1 MPSPASAPGPAP
13 RGSRRPRAVTALL
26 LAALLSTLATAC
38 AGGSGRSDGGRPP
51 VTLAASDH
59 LGGAPVYVAQEH
71 ALWSA
76 EGVDATVTTQPSG
89 RDALNAVLGGQ
100 AQFGVVGDLPAVT
113 AALGG
118 RDLRIVADLSRF
130 SDWRLLTRTDAGVGG
145 FAALKGR
152 KVGVPR
158 GTNVEYALS
167 RMLASARLTAA
178 DVTLVN
184 LAPNQ
189 VTSALARGDVDAGVT
204 FPSFYGAARTA
215 LGDRYAELPYS
226 GYTARTLLV
235 AGPSATPQG
244 TAAVL
249 RTLLRA
255 QREIG
260 EDPAAARRAVLAQSK
275 GALEAAYVEA
285 FQPRYTYG
293 ATLSPELLTQL
304 TEEAAWAKT
313 AQGMPGAA
321 DRAALSAYLNPGPLA
336 AAAPGAV
343 TVTAAG

>member
-1 MPSPASAPGPAP
+1 MP
-13 RGSRRPRAVTALL
+13 RPRAA
-26 LAALLSTLATAC
+26 AALLMAALLATLASAC
-38 AGGSGRSDGGRPP
+38 ADGSDPANGNGRSGPP
-51 VTLAASDH
+51 AVSVVGSDL
-59 LGGAPVYVAQEH
+59 LGGAPVHVAQEH
-71 ALWSA
+71 GLWSA
-76 EGVDATVTTQPSG
+76 EGIDVTVTTQPTG

-100 AQFGVVGDLPAVT
+100 AQLGVVGDLPAVT

-130 SDWRLLTRTDAGVGG
+130 SDWRLLTRTDRAVTG

-152 KVGVPR
+152 KVGVPQ

-167 RMLASARLTAA
+167 RMLASAQLTAA
-178 DVTLVN
+178 DVTVVN

-189 VTSALARGDVDAGVT
+189 VTSALARGDIDAGVT
-204 FPSFYGAARTA
+204 FPSFYEAARTA
-215 LGDRYAELPYS
+215 LGERYAELPFT

-235 AGPSATPQG
+235 AGPKTSDEA

-249 RTLLRA
+249 RTVLRA

-260 EDPAAARRAVLAQSK
+260 ADPARARQAVVAQSK
-275 GALEAAYVEA
+275 GALQTAYVEA

-304 TEEAAWAKT
+304 EEEAAWAKA
-313 AQGMPGAA
+313 AQGLPGAA
-321 DRAALSAYLNPGPLA
+321 DRAALQRYLHPEPLTSVDRA
-336 AAAPGAV
+336 AV
-343 TVTAAG
+343 TVR

>member
-1 MPSPASAPGPAP
+1 MSLPTRHRT
-13 RGSRRPRAVTALL
+13 RGPRAATALV
-26 LAALLSTLATAC
+26 LAALLCVLATAC
-38 AGGSGRSDGGRPP
+38 AGSPGQGGGRPS
-51 VTLAASDH
+51 VGVAGSDQ

-76 EGVDATVTTQPSG
+76 EGVDVTLTTQPTG

-100 AQFGVVGDLPAVT
+100 AQLGIVGDLPAVT

-130 SDWRLLTRTDAGVGG
+130 SDWRLLTRSDTGIGS

-152 KVGVPR
+152 KVGVPQ

-167 RMLASARLTAA
+167 RMLGSAGLSAA
-178 DVTLVN
+178 DVTIVN

-204 FPSFYGAARTA
+204 FPSFYGAARTT
-215 LGDRYAELPYS
+215 LGARYAELPFT

-235 AGPSATPQG
+235 AGPSATAAG

-249 RTLLRA
+249 RSVLRA
-255 QREIG
+255 QRELAA
-260 EDPAAARRAVLAQSK
+260 DPAGARKAVLAQSK
-275 GALEAAYVEA
+275 GALQADYVDA
-285 FQPRYTYG
+285 FQPRYGYG

-304 TEEAAWAKT
+304 AEEAAWAKA
-313 AQGMPGAA
+313 AQGLPGSA
-321 DRAALSAYLNPGPLA
+321 DPAALSRHLDPAPLKA
-336 AAAPGAV
+336 ADPAAV
-343 TVTAAG
+343 TLTAPVAG